1 MTFCAICIIL
11 DGSGSVSLA
20 GADPNFKE
28 PQSDQCS
35 SSSSE
40 DDSIEFFR
48 IKRRYD
54 FDSSE
59 SEPEVDEELL
69 NIEYRANFKPLSTY
83 VYIDDFNS
91 IESLRLKNMPS
102 HITTNK
108 CKLNVRALKSERLFG
123 RVNELASDVGMKVNS
138 SKTQMLCIHPC
149 VHNEV
154 ETHIRDEDKVI
165 NSLNELKILGFYFDR
180 HPNANH
186 HIRKTISKF
195 HSKLWT
201 LRFLKRSKLSQARL
215 LDLYYSMVRSA
226 VEYSSVVYH
235 SMMTKTLSAS
245 LERVQRHALRIIYGW
260 DQDIRTVM
268 EVKGIQTLE
277 ERRQEA
283 VLNFALK
290 NEEKERYGKRWF
302 RPNNNMQR
310 NVRPSTGTKYIMPF
324 CRTERALGNPVT
336 NMTRALNAHHS
347 G

>member
-1 MTFCAICIIL
+1 MCIR
-11 DGSGSVSLA
+11 
-20 GADPNFKE
+20 
-28 PQSDQCS
+28 
-35 SSSSE
+35 
-40 DDSIEFFR
+40 DS
-48 IKRRYD
+48 
-54 FDSSE
+54 
-59 SEPEVDEELL
+59 
-69 NIEYRANFKPLSTY
+69 

-108 CKLNVRALKSERLFG
+108 CKLSVRALKSERLFG
-123 RVNELASDVGMKVNS
+123 RVNELASEVGMQVNS
-138 SKTQMLCIHPC
+138 NKTQMLCIHPC

-154 ETHIRDEDKVI
+154 ETHIRDGDKVI
-165 NSLNELKILGFYFDR
+165 NSLDELKILGFYFDK

-201 LRFLKRSKLSQARL
+201 LRFLKRSKLSQKCL

-277 ERRQEA
+277 ERREEA
-283 VLNFALK
+283 VLNFAIK

-302 RPNNNMQR
+302 KPNNYMQR
-310 NVRPSTGTKYIMPF
+310 NVET
-324 CRTERALGNPVT
+324 
-336 NMTRALNAHHS
+336 
-347 G
+347 